1 MPLGGN
7 WNTNTTIQR
16 GSLDEIVTQIQPS
29 TGPPFRKLEHKH
41 NHIEGGSLD
50 EIATHGESETS
61 VWHTPGA
68 DIIHKIHMVLRGWW
82 NL

>member
-1 MPLGGN
+1 MSKGAF
-7 WNTNTTIQR
+7 
-16 GSLDEIVTQIQPS
+16 SLARTQTQPS
-29 TGPPFRKLEHKH
+29 RGAPFMKLEHKH

-68 DIIHKIHMVLRGWW
+68 DIIHEIHMVLRGCW